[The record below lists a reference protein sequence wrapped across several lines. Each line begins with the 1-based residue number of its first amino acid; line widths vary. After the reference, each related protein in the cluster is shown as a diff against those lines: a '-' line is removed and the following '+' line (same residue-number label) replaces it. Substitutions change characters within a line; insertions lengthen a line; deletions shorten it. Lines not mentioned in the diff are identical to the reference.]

1 MGTGMN
7 FSDQELSATISQRP
21 VLDSFADEKTYW
33 KVQLWSIA
41 AILLLLAVSLILA
54 LAFSF
59 RLFELRVN
67 ARLTWFF
74 FVHQDSLFGVLVL
87 LTLLFK
93 PQPSEQPQF
102 EWWRPFEHPA
112 VVVAFTLVLL
122 GLCWAGRHLIYFDH
136 NLSRDEQMADFDAY
150 IFVHGRIFWPIAL
163 FWRPLAAA
171 LNQIFILPIGDH
183 EGWVS
188 GYLPIN
194 AAIRAVVGTFV
205 SPALASPLL
214 VCVGAI
220 ALWRVSLRLWPDS
233 PSTRAV
239 VLILYAGSSQVIIT
253 GMTAYAMTAHLAL
266 DLIWLALFLQNK
278 KVSHVGAVFIGFMAT
293 GLHQPL
299 FHPLFVLPFMW
310 LLISE
315 RRLQLVAF
323 YGVSYGLICAFWFI
337 WPIWVSAHGLT
348 PMPPHMGEGVDDL
361 TRFLNLIHAPNAESL
376 WLMALNLIR
385 FITWQ
390 HLLLL
395 PLVAIG
401 LGSAWRVSLG
411 RAIVVGFFLPIPV
424 MLILLP
430 YQGHGWGYRY
440 VHGVIGNA
448 CLLGG
453 YGWYALEVHGLTLRR
468 ALAWTS
474 AATFLLVLPIRGYMA
489 HQMVAPF
496 AHISRMI
503 ATSGADLVIVE
514 DNAAPFAN
522 DVVVNQPDLSNRP
535 IRLRASE
542 LRPGDMKDLCAFG
555 SVAFIDAPQLQPIRA
570 LFGLPTIATHTHLF
584 ALEQAAYR
592 FHCAV
597 APLHKT

>member
-1 MGTGMN
+1 L
-7 FSDQELSATISQRP
+7 E
-21 VLDSFADEKTYW
+21 SFADEQTYW
-33 KVQLWSIA
+33 KAQLWSIT
-41 AILLLLAVSLILA
+41 AILVLSAIALILA
-54 LAFSF
+54 KFKVYAG
-59 RLFELRVN
+59 
-67 ARLTWFF
+67 LTWFF
-74 FVHQDSLFGVLVL
+74 FIHQDVFFVFLVF

-93 PQPSEQPQF
+93 PRPSERPPIK
-102 EWWRPFEHPA
+102 WWLPFEHPA
-112 VVVAFTLVLL
+112 VVVAFALVLL
-122 GLCWAGRHLIYFDH
+122 GLCCAGRHFIYLDY
-136 NLSRDEQMADFDAY
+136 NLSRDEQMANFDAY
-150 IFVHGRIFWPIAL
+150 IFAHERIFWPIPL

-171 LNQIFILPIGDH
+171 LNQMFILPIGDH

-188 GYLPIN
+188 GYLPVN
-194 AAIRAVVGTFV
+194 AAIRAVVGTIA

-220 ALWRVSLRLWPDS
+220 ALWRVSLRLWPGS

-253 GMTAYAMTAHLAL
+253 GMTAYAMTAHLAF

-278 KVSHVGAVFIGFMAT
+278 KVSHVGAVFIGFLAT

-337 WPIWVSAHGLT
+337 WPIWVSAHGTT
-348 PMPPHMGEGVDDL
+348 PIPPHMGAGINFL
-361 TRFLNLIHAPNAESL
+361 TRFLNVIHTPSAGSL
-376 WLMALNLIR
+376 WLMALNLLR

-390 HLLLL
+390 HLLMF
-395 PLVAIG
+395 PLVAFG
-401 LGSAWRVSLG
+401 LRSAWRESLG
-411 RAIVVGFFLPIPV
+411 RALAVGFFLPIPV

-448 CLLGG
+448 CLLAG
-453 YGWYALEVHGLTLRR
+453 YGWYALEAHGLSLRR

-489 HQMVAPF
+489 HEMVAPF

-503 ATSGADLVIVE
+503 AKSGADVAIVE
-514 DNAAPFAN
+514 DNVAPFAN
-522 DVVVNQPDLSNRP
+522 DVIINQPDISNRP
-535 IRLRASE
+535 IRLLASK
-542 LRPGDMKDLCAFG
+542 LRPDDMKNLCSFG
-555 SVAFIDAPQLQPIRA
+555 RVVFIDAPQLQPIRT
-570 LFGLPTIATHTHLF
+570 LFGLHPVSTQKRQIE
-584 ALEQAAYR
+584 LEQAARR
-592 FHCAV
+592 FQCVLIPVHG
-597 APLHKT
+597 T

>member
-1 MGTGMN
+1 MN
-7 FSDQELSATISQRP
+7 LSDQELSATISQRP
-21 VLDSFADEKTYW
+21 VLYSFADEKTYW
-33 KVQLWSIA
+33 KVQRWSIA
-41 AILLLLAVSLILA
+41 AILLLLAISLILA

-74 FVHQDSLFGVLVL
+74 FVHQDSFFVVLVL

-93 PQPSEQPQF
+93 PRPSERSPIK
-102 EWWRPFEHPA
+102 WWLPFEHPA
-112 VVVAFTLVLL
+112 VVVAFALGLL
-122 GLCWAGRHLIYFDH
+122 GLCWAGRHFIYFDH

-150 IFVHGRIFWPIAL
+150 IFVHGRIFWPISP

-194 AAIRAVVGTFV
+194 AAIRAVVGTIV

-278 KVSHVGAVFIGFMAT
+278 KVSHVGAVLIGFLAT

-299 FHPLFVLPFMW
+299 FHPLFVFPFMW

-315 RRLQLVAF
+315 RRFQLVAF

-337 WPIWVSAHGLT
+337 WPIWVSTHGLT
-348 PMPPHMGEGVDDL
+348 PTPPHMGKGIDFL
-361 TRFLNLIHAPNAESL
+361 TRFLNVIRTPNSDSL
-376 WLMALNLIR
+376 WLMALNLLR

-395 PLVAIG
+395 PLVAFG
-401 LGSAWRVSLG
+401 LRSACRESLG
-411 RAIVVGFFLPIPV
+411 RALAVGLFLPIPV

-440 VHGVIGNA
+440 LHGVIGNA

-453 YGWYALEVHGLTLRR
+453 YGWYALEVHGLSLRR

-496 AHISRMI
+496 AHVSRMI
-503 ATSGADLVIVE
+503 AKSGADVAIVE
-514 DNAAPFAN
+514 ENAAPFAD
-522 DVVVNQPDLSNRP
+522 DVVINQPDISNRP
-535 IRLRASE
+535 IRLRASA
-542 LRPGDMKDLCAFG
+542 LRPDDMKNLCSFG
-555 SVAFIDAPQLQPIRA
+555 RVVFIDAPQLQPIRT
-570 LFGLPTIATHTHLF
+570 LFGLHPVSIQKHQVE
-584 ALEQAAYR
+584 LEHAARR
-592 FHCAV
+592 FHCV
-597 APLHKT
+597 LIRVRGT